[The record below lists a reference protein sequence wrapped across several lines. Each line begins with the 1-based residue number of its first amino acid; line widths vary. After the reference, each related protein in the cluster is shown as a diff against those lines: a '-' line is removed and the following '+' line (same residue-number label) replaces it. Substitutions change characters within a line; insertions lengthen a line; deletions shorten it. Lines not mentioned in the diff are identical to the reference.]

1 MFKKFKIQSAF
12 TLIELLVVISIIGI
26 LSTLSVVALNNARS
40 KARDARRLSDI
51 KQINLALELYYNE
64 TGVYPPASG
73 TLDANIA
80 GLCLSDIGI
89 SSTCGTLVYLQKIPS
104 DPLNDRD
111 YQYRQLSN
119 GLSYRLFAQLENDI
133 PEYPSGSISMGPN
146 GHSPDLLVANGI
158 DWRDVDN
165 WNCSGISYDKELD
178 ALKIDRIYKVCVIKN
193 TIVINIAENYYLSAE
208 YMTVDDSENRL
219 FYLGSSDYSS
229 PITAIPGYNYN
240 YFAASAK
247 TKTNNSWIKVGNSQ
261 PHTGESTASKSNQW
275 RPGTAYTKIMF
286 LANYNAPVVNQ
297 ITYIRNIRFYTE

>member
-1 MFKKFKIQSAF
+1 MFQKESSPAF

-89 SSTCGTLVYLQKIPS
+89 SSTCGTLVYLQKIPG
-104 DPLNDRD
+104 DPLNNRD

-158 DWRDVDN
+158 DWRKSAN
-165 WNCSGISYDKELD
+165 WSCSNVAYDANLD
-178 ALKIDRIYKVCVIKN
+178 ALKIEKIYLGCVSKTLIPIN
-193 TIVINIAENYYLSAE
+193 TANNYYLSAE
-208 YMTVDDSENRL
+208 YMTVNDVEKKL
-219 FYLGSSDYSS
+219 FYMGSQDYSETS
-229 PITAIPGYNYN
+229 TVIGGYNYN
-240 YFAASAK
+240 YFAVQAK
-247 TKTNNSWIKVGNSQ
+247 STSTNIWTKIGNSQ
-261 PHTGESTASKSNQW
+261 PHTGESTTGQSNQW